1 MSLQDDN
8 ARADTALRFPA
19 LPGQEERTKR
29 ALQKGSIGNGSVMST
44 IAAWVV
50 LLVFFGAWGLLLFGM
65 SNPGVKLIGLA
76 FWGAD
81 LVLVWTIIPLFLED
95 RRLKRERKA

>member
-1 MSLQDDN
+1 
-8 ARADTALRFPA
+8 LRFPP

-29 ALQKGSIGNGSVMST
+29 ALHKGAIGTGNLMPT
-44 IAAWVV
+44 IVV
-50 LLVFFGAWGLLLFGM
+50 WLLLVVFFGAWGLYLFGV
-65 SNPGVKLIGLA
+65 SNPGVKLIGLL

-95 RRLKRERKA
+95 RRLKRERKP